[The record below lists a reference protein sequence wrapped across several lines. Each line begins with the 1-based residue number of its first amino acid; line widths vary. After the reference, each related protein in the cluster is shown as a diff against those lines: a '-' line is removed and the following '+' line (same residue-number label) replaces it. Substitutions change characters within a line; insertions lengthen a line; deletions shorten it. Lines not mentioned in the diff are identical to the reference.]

1 MRNRVLVFALLLSG
15 GCSFLEATGEAV
27 GVVGKVGWTAAKTAG
42 SAVYTGTSMAGQ
54 TANQAN
60 KTISRPS
67 ESSSDKK
74 KINVSGVR
82 RSVVPLIR
90 EQKSFFVRVKLNDKL
105 WGKFLLDTGASAL
118 QISGKMARQLKVD
131 FSSARTVPVTLAG
144 GVLVKGKMVTLKSVQ
159 IGGVELTNVQAIVLE
174 KDNMD
179 LRDGLLGMS
188 VLEHF
193 VFKID
198 TQNAELI
205 LEERKPAKNVGQT
218 GDLS

>member
-60 KTISRPS
+60 KTISRP
-67 ESSSDKK
+67 EGSSDKRETRA
-74 KINVSGVR
+74 SGVR

-118 QISGKMARQLKVD
+118 QISGKMARRLKVD
-131 FSSARTVPVTLAG
+131 LSQAQVVPVTLAG
-144 GVLVKGKMVTLKSVQ
+144 GAMVKGKIVTLKSVQ

-174 KDNMD
+174 RDNMD

-193 VFKID
+193 VFQID
-198 TQNAELI
+198 TQSGELI
-205 LEERKPAKNVGQT
+205 LEERKPESNDRKN
-218 GDLS
+218 GDRQ

>member
-1 MRNRVLVFALLLSG
+1 MRNRVLVFVLLLSG

-60 KTISRPS
+60 KTISRP
-67 ESSSDKK
+67 EGSSDKRDTR
-74 KINVSGVR
+74 VSGVR

-90 EQKSFFVRVKLNDKL
+90 EQKSFFVRVKINDKL

-118 QISGKMARQLKVD
+118 QISGKMARRLKVD

-174 KDNMD
+174 RDNMD

-198 TQNAELI
+198 TQNAELV
-205 LEERKPAKNVGQT
+205 LEERKPEKDTQN
-218 GDLS
+218 GDRQ